1 MRDGRSTQPARRRR
15 VAIVVFVLAL
25 PCAGCDTIRSM
36 MPAAR
41 QAAET
46 QEQMT
51 QLQARA
57 TRFSDEY
64 VGRVVEESSRFRRQY
79 TDPELRYVL
88 SGWMLTQANAA
99 YSNAAGPSPVVNA
112 LDLVTLATLSR
123 MVIEDT
129 LVPRYPEAGQAM
141 LETHR
146 KLETQ
151 AWTMCEEFLTP
162 SQIEEFRG
170 VLDEW
175 RSQNPRVTSVA
186 FIHFLDFAKQ
196 IGRPRPGESARSGG
210 LFAMLGID
218 PLAGLDPAIQQIELT
233 RQLAERTIFYL
244 QRIPYVMNLQFERL
258 SSDLFA
264 RPETQ
269 AMLADT
275 DRISRSVERFSLVA
289 AGLPAQI
296 SAEREALIRQLST
309 EIVNHEQA
317 LQPLLVELRDTL
329 DAGNTT
335 AQSLDAMIRSVDTLM
350 ARFPSK
356 PPGTTAGESP
366 GRPFDITEYTAA
378 AAEFSRTANQIRE
391 LVSALDAQT
400 PQLAGTIDGAV
411 SRSQSLIDYLFLR
424 IAALLL
430 LLVAAVL
437 GAALIWRRFARAPA
451 RASAAG

>member
-1 MRDGRSTQPARRRR
+1 MRDGSSTHKARIRRAATLLLG
-15 VAIVVFVLAL
+15 VTVT
-25 PCAGCDTIRSM
+25 CTGCDTIRSM

-41 QAAET
+41 EAAEA
-46 QEQMT
+46 QEKLT

-57 TRFSDEY
+57 MRFSDGY
-64 VGRVVEESSRFRRQY
+64 VGRVVEESSRFRRQFE
-79 TDPELRYVL
+79 DPDLRYIL

-123 MVIEDT
+123 MVVEDT
-129 LVPRYPEAGQAM
+129 LVPRFSEAGKAM

-146 KLETQ
+146 QLETQ

-162 SQIEEFRG
+162 SQIAEFRS

-175 RSQNPRVTSVA
+175 RVQNPRVSSVA

-218 PLAGLDPAIQQIELT
+218 PLAGLDPAIQQIEQT

-244 QRIPYVMNLQFERL
+244 QRMPYVMNLQFERL
-258 SSDLFA
+258 GSDLFA
-264 RPETQ
+264 RPETR
-269 AMLADT
+269 AALDDA

-296 SAEREALIRQLST
+296 SAEREALIRQLSM
-309 EIVNHEQA
+309 ELVSQEQA

-335 AQSLDAMIRSVDTLM
+335 AQSLDAMIRSVDTFM

-356 PPGTTAGESP
+356 PPGTSPDESS

-378 AAEFSRTANQIRE
+378 AAEFSRTASQLRD
-391 LVSALDAQT
+391 LVTALDAQA

-411 SRSQSLIDYLFLR
+411 SRGQSLIDYLFVRL
-424 IAALLL
+424 AALLV
-430 LLVAAVL
+430 LLVATVL

-451 RASAAG
+451 RASGAG